1 VAGVFT
7 VFFTLVSLSG
17 AFSSVGWIAWL
28 RDWIPGRLRGA
39 YLGRRN
45 SVIAAITLVF
55 LGLVMSIFKI
65 LPDSIWPF
73 VWILGFAATL
83 RFFGLLTLHTIQAP
97 RPSPAI
103 ASLGFGAAIRECL
116 RAPGLALII
125 VFSAW
130 TNFWMGFSG
139 PFGPVFC
146 FEELGLGPDDFALL
160 TAISTV
166 SAVAGWTFWG
176 RVADRA
182 GNIPVLVFG
191 MIAWESSNVLW
202 AVLNPENSWLLY
214 PMFLWG
220 GFFSVAFFL
229 SSFNLLLNLVPQKSS
244 MAAISI
250 HLGVTSAAMGV
261 APILAGALLEEF
273 LVLRGHGITVY
284 HFGFFLKTSALL
296 LGLLFLYT
304 VREPGRTPHDS
315 LLAALRSL
323 ARNMEQV
330 AQIQTGRHRAFQPP
344 D

>member
-1 VAGVFT
+1 
-7 VFFTLVSLSG
+7 
-17 AFSSVGWIAWL
+17 
-28 RDWIPGRLRGA
+28 
-39 YLGRRN
+39 
-45 SVIAAITLVF
+45 
-55 LGLVMSIFKI
+55 
-65 LPDSIWPF
+65 
-73 VWILGFAATL
+73 
-83 RFFGLLTLHTIQAP
+83 
-97 RPSPAI
+97 
-103 ASLGFGAAIRECL
+103 
-116 RAPGLALII
+116 
-125 VFSAW
+125 
-130 TNFWMGFSG
+130 MGFSG

-160 TAISTV
+160 TALSTV

-284 HFGFFLKTSALL
+284 HFGFFLKTSAML